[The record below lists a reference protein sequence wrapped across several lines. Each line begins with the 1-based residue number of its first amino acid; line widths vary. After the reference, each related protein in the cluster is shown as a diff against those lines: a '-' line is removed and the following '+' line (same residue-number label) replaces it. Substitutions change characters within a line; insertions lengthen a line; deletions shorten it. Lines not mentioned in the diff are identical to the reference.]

1 MFRRKVQD
9 VNDIVRQ
16 ILRSQGL
23 ETPLLQKRIIDAWDD
38 VMGQTIRQYT
48 GEKFIKNQTLMVKI
62 NNPSLRADLNMLRSQ
77 LVSKLNN
84 AVGAQVI
91 ADVKIY

>member
-23 ETPLLQKRIIDAWDD
+23 ETPLLHKRIIDAWDE
-38 VMGQTIRQYT
+38 VMGPTISQYT
-48 GEKFIKNQTLMVKI
+48 GEKFIKNQTLLVKI
-62 NNPSLRADLNMLRSQ
+62 INPALRADLNMLRSQ
-77 LVSKLNN
+77 LAAKLNN

>member
-1 MFRRKVQD
+1 MQRRREKIA
-9 VNDIVRQ
+9 NDIVRE

-23 ETPLLQKRIIDAWDD
+23 ETPLLQRRLLAAWDKT
-38 VMGQTIRQYT
+38 VGATIARYT

-62 NNPSLRADLNMLRSQ
+62 TNPALRSDMNMIRTE
-77 LVSKLNN
+77 LKNKLNI

-91 ADVKIY
+91 SDIKFY